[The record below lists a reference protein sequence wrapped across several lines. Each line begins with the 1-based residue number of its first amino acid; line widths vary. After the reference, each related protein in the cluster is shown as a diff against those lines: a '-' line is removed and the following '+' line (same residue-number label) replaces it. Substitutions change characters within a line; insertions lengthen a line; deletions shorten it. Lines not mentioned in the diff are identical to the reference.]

1 MARTLRQAVR
11 RPCESP
17 FCTGMA
23 IIAAALAT
31 AVVVYSSAAILLL
44 LR

>member
-1 MARTLRQAVR
+1 MTRTIRHAVR
-11 RPCESP
+11 KPCDSP
-17 FCTGMA
+17 LCAGMA
-23 IIAAALAT
+23 ILAAALAT

>member
-1 MARTLRQAVR
+1 MTRTARQVVR
-11 RPCESP
+11 RPWENP

-23 IIAAALAT
+23 ILTAALAT
-31 AVVVYSSAAILLL
+31 ALVVYSSAAILLL

>member
-1 MARTLRQAVR
+1 MAQNARQAAHR
-11 RPCESP
+11 LCDNP

-23 IIAAALAT
+23 IFTAALAT